1 MALWLFAVGVLIWLL
16 LPLFSRY
23 CLPMFYLSK
32 HYVISLDEFKVA
44 HALPP
49 WVGLGYQG
57 NGVSYMGN
65 SPVFI
70 CSSLL
75 PSYLTYLFFI
85 FLFYIIH
92 IYLFIYIIINLC
104 YVVLLADVSVIY
116 FI

>member
-1 MALWLFAVGVLIWLL
+1 
-16 LPLFSRY
+16 
-23 CLPMFYLSK
+23 MFYLSK
-32 HYVISLDEFKVA
+32 HYVISLYEFKVA

-70 CSSLL
+70 CSSFF
-75 PSYLTYLFFI
+75 YLTYLFFI
-85 FLFYIIH
+85 FLLYFILFYIFI
-92 IYLFIYIIINLC
+92 FIYIFIIIYLC

-116 FI
+116 FLK

>member
-1 MALWLFAVGVLIWLL
+1 MALWLFTVGVLIWFL

-32 HYVISLDEFKVA
+32 HYVISLDEFKVV

-75 PSYLTYLFFI
+75 PFYLTYLLFI
-85 FLFYIIH
+85 FLLYFILFIC
-92 IYLFIYIIINLC
+92 IYLFIFLLSFI
-104 YVVLLADVSVIY
+104 YVM
-116 FI
+116 